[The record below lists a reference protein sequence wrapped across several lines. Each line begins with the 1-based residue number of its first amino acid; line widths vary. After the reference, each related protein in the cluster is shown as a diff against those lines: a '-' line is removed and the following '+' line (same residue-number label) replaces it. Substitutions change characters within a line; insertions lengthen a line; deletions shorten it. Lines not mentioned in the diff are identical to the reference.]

1 MFWVDLLGWWYG
13 AGLKD
18 LSIKFN
24 ALFSSTSDFFSIS
37 LLAKNL
43 FQPYRQ
49 TLTVSNYKRTFGEKI
64 TDALV
69 SRTIGFL
76 VRFFLILF
84 GGVVLALEI
93 FAMGLTYILW
103 PFIPLLPVILVGLSI
118 LNFGF

>member
-18 LSIKFN
+18 LGLKFST
-24 ALFSSTSDFFSIS
+24 LFSSTSDFFSIN
-37 LLAKNL
+37 LLAKSL

-69 SRTIGFL
+69 SRTVGFL
-76 VRFFLILF
+76 VRFCLILA
-84 GGVVLALEI
+84 GSIILLLEVLA
-93 FAMGLTYILW
+93 MGITYLLW
-103 PFIPLLPVILVGLSI
+103 PFVPILPLLLAGLTVI
-118 LNFGF
+118 NFGF

>member
-69 SRTIGFL
+69 SRTIGF
-76 VRFFLILF
+76 
-84 GGVVLALEI
+84 
-93 FAMGLTYILW
+93 
-103 PFIPLLPVILVGLSI
+103 
-118 LNFGF
+118 